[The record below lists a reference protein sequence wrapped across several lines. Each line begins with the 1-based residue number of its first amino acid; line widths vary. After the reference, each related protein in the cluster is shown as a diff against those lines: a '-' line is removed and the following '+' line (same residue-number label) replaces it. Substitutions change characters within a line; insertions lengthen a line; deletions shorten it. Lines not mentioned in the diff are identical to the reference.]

1 MKEWISEKG
10 EEMLTYVAEWLES
23 GAPHVDDVLG
33 FDMNVGVMRDCC
45 GTVCCIAGAVCQ
57 FFKPFDLWGE
67 ENGSE
72 AIFYGEGG
80 VFVQAQEMLGVSDE
94 NADKLFTPGKVDW
107 ESVTPEDA
115 AKVIRHFIATGEV
128 NWKLED

>member
-1 MKEWISEKG
+1 MKQWISEKG

-23 GAPHVDDVLG
+23 GAPHTDGVLG
-33 FDMNVGVMRDCC
+33 FYMDVGVMRDGC

-57 FFKPFDLWGE
+57 FFKPFDLSGE
-67 ENGSE
+67 ESGAE
-72 AIFYGEGG
+72 AYFYGENG
-80 VFVQAQEMLGVSDE
+80 VFVRAQEMLGMNEDD
-94 NADKLFTPGKVDW
+94 AGKLFTPRGVDW
-107 ESVTPEDA
+107 ENVTPEHA